1 MTTMTEFIRENEADI
16 DAAIRNVW
24 PEAQLDDDER
34 EMWIVNDEG
43 LYTWAQDAGVDEL
56 QDDYEDD

>member
-34 EMWIVNDEG
+34 EMWINNDEG